1 MTKQNMTKQNKAK
14 QKKIEQNKAK
24 QKKIEQKAQA
34 LIELSELCDKN
45 QVYILPRM
53 GLLLGVIRH
62 QSFLPNEPLD
72 LDITAHANDVE
83 KIKACDWGGFII
95 EFDDLYGF
103 CEPGRVGNSF
113 FNGHHPISG
122 EKMSPL
128 RIVVKG
134 RGIGAHGPLMY
145 DYKPGYIAQ
154 PAAYAELNYKQ
165 EIFINKIYHEKWG
178 FETGPRNLGVE
189 GEPPLTS
196 AHLELKEGD
205 KGWGTVATKY
215 KSSDVFPVRKAR
227 FADGYVNVPGNA
239 EEILKQHYG
248 KDCLDVMITK
258 HGFMHTFNEDTD
270 PRVKINNTLNTE
282 KNNG

>member
-1 MTKQNMTKQNKAK
+1 MTKQNMTKQNMTK
-14 QKKIEQNKAK
+14 
-24 QKKIEQKAQA
+24 QKAQA
-34 LIELSELCDKN
+34 LIELSALCDKN

-62 QSFLPNEPLD
+62 QSFLPNEGID
-72 LDITAHANDVE
+72 LDVTAHANDVE
-83 KIKACDWGGFII
+83 KIKACDWGDFII
-95 EFDDLYGF
+95 VFHGLYDF

-128 RIVVKG
+128 SIVVKK
-134 RGIGAHGPLMY
+134 RGVMFHGPLMY

-154 PAAYAELNYKQ
+154 PAAYAESNYKQ
-165 EIFINKIYHEKWG
+165 EIFMNKIYHEKWG
-178 FETGPRNLGVE
+178 FETGPRMLGVE
-189 GEPPLTS
+189 EEPPLTS

-205 KGWGTVATKY
+205 KGWGTIATKY

-227 FADGYVNVPGNA
+227 FNDDYVNVPGNA

-258 HGFMHTFNEDTD
+258 GGFMQTFREDID
-270 PRVKINNTLNTE
+270 PRVKINNTLNIE
-282 KNNG
+282 NDNG